1 MFTNKK
7 FILILCI
14 VALGLGALLYFMNP
28 TPQKYGGDKT
38 QPKPTETQNSIPP
51 GAVMEDGTILE

>member
-28 TPQKYGGDKT
+28 TPEKYEAEKPE
-38 QPKPTETQNSIPP
+38 PKPVETQNSIPP